1 MIDVK
6 VIDGKLYSY
15 NMIVAEEKN
24 NDELMDRISSMLM
37 YDINSHQREILLRTI
52 EEIKIIKK
60 ITKSAWICTLILI

>member
-15 NMIVAEEKN
+15 NMLVAEEKD
-24 NDELMDRISSMLM
+24 NDALMDRISSMLK
-37 YDINSHQREILLRTI
+37 YDMNNYQRQILLRAI

-60 ITKSAWICTLILI
+60 FTKSA

>member
-15 NMIVAEEKN
+15 NMLVAEEKD